1 MANEFGYLI
10 DSRNGQKPAE
20 THANGSQPKGALLL
34 TPGCMRG
41 IGDVGAF
48 CALHEVGIAQ
58 QFHGYF
64 GVSVGAVEIL
74 FADEPTRG
82 LSIFSKLTGHN
93 FVKLS
98 QQGLSVPYFNRMLFS
113 AETIRQFQ
121 VVGQAATSLVAQI
134 TGYDGMRIGAHLD
147 NQYLSKILHEEII
160 PDFEKI
166 KASEKE
172 YRVYYTNARTGKPQ
186 SYDLRDTQT
195 LDEALL
201 HVDASSRLPFISGR
215 PINIGNELLFDG
227 CYSASYP
234 THDIVDRGYTH
245 IVMMLSL
252 HPDDVLT
259 SENEIGRLVDLY
271 ARLHARSSMEAY
283 ADYRARLPDI
293 LEEIM
298 TGQITTENGTAHIR
312 IIHPEKAETKMN
324 PLETRPEVLEEQFWL
339 GYGRG
344 KMFVTTLEREHKQDT
359 KYADKLNAAL
369 GFNIPSIGPVKR
381 LAHG

>member
-20 THANGSQPKGALLL
+20 TSNGSQPKGALLL

-58 QFHGYF
+58 QFQGYF

-121 VVGQAATSLVAQI
+121 VVGQAATSLAAQI

-147 NQYLSKILHEEII
+147 NQYLSKILRDEIV
-160 PDFEKI
+160 PDFEHI
-166 KASEKE
+166 KASDKE
-172 YRVYYTNARTGKPQ
+172 YRVYYTNARTGTPQ
-186 SYDLRDTQT
+186 SFDLRDAET
-195 LDEALL
+195 LNEALL
-201 HVDASSRLPFISGR
+201 HVDASSRLPFISGK

-234 THDIVDRGYTH
+234 AHDIVDRGYTH

-252 HPDDVLT
+252 HPDDVLS

-271 ARLHARSSMEAY
+271 ARLHARSSTEAY
-283 ADYRARLPDI
+283 ADYRARLPVI
-293 LEEIM
+293 LDEIVS
-298 TGQITTENGTAHIR
+298 GRVTTENGTAHIR
-312 IIHPEKAETKMN
+312 LIHPEKAETRMN
-324 PLETRPEVLEEQFWL
+324 PLETRPEVLEEQFWH
-339 GYGRG
+339 GYVRG
-344 KMFVTTLEREHKQDT
+344 KIFVSALEREHKQSNT
-359 KYADKLNAAL
+359 YTDKLNAAL
-369 GFNIPSIGPVKR
+369 GFNTPAVGPVKR
-381 LAHG
+381 LAHS